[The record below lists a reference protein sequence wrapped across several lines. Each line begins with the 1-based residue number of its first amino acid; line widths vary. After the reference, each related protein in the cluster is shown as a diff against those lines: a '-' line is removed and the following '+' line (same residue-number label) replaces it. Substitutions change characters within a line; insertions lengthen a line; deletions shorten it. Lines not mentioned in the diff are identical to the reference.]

1 MRKRA
6 ELAVSAVPAGF
17 SNAHLVSMCS
27 ALVSSTTSASQLKH
41 ISIGPPREYM
51 ADGAQ
56 PQDVPFSDSC
66 VAALSNVLT
75 SLRSLALAVIHGLSS
90 EQRSAV
96 HAAAPSRLHREGPDE
111 DCLRLSSESRCA
123 CKSMPILNFVCQS
136 LASRRVEPSQIRS
149 AKEVIC

>member
-27 ALVSSTTSASQLKH
+27 VLVTLASTASQLKH
-41 ISIGPPREYM
+41 ISIGPPKEYT
-51 ADGAQ
+51 ADAAQ
-56 PQDVPFSDSC
+56 LQDVPFSDSC

-90 EQRSAV
+90 EQRTAIC
-96 HAAAPSRLHREGPDE
+96 AAAPSRLHREAPDE
-111 DCLRLSSESRCA
+111 EFLRLSSDSRCV
-123 CKSMPILNFVCQS
+123 CKSIRNWNSVCWS
-136 LASRRVEPSQIRS
+136 LAS
-149 AKEVIC
+149 C